1 MKKSRFSKVFW
12 PLLAAVTGALGLWI
26 VHSPVPPKHVPVSVD
41 VAVEQPP
48 ASEPS
53 APPQGEEAQTAG
65 AVAPALP
72 EREAAPA
79 SPEHKPEIAIVIDDV
94 GLNLAG
100 SQRAIKLP
108 GYVTLSFM
116 PYAERLDEQTAAAR
130 EAGHELL
137 LHMPMEP
144 IGREDPGPG
153 ALYTTYTAAELK
165 SRLDHAL
172 DSFEGFDGVNNH
184 MGSRFT
190 AYAPGMEIVMD
201 ELQKRHLFFLDSRTS
216 AQSVGFAIAQK
227 DGLPSVTRDVF
238 LDDSLNPEAI
248 KAQLA
253 ATEKVA
259 KRKGYAVAIGHPHEN
274 TLGAL
279 EAWLPEAE
287 KEGFTFVP
295 VHDLL
300 RNDIV
305 KVNGP

>member
-1 MKKSRFSKVFW
+1 MKKSRFRKLFW
-12 PLLAAVTGALGLWI
+12 LFIGAGTLALALWI
-26 VHSPVPPKHVPVSVD
+26 ALAPVPPKHAPESVE
-41 VAVEQPP
+41 VAIEQPP
-48 ASEPS
+48 VPS
-53 APPQGEEAQTAG
+53 AEPQGDEGQTAG
-65 AVAPALP
+65 NIAPV
-72 EREAAPA
+72 
-79 SPEHKPEIAIVIDDV
+79 SPEHEAIMPPNHKPEIAIVIDDV

-108 GYVTLSFM
+108 AYVTLSFM

-130 EAGHELL
+130 EAGHELM

-153 ALYTTYTAAELK
+153 ALYTTYTPAELK

-190 AYAPGMEIVMD
+190 AFAPGMEIVMS

-216 AQSVGFAIAQK
+216 AQSVGFSIAQK
-227 DGLPSVTRDVF
+227 DGLPTISRDVF
-238 LDDSLNPEAI
+238 LDDSLTPDAI

-274 TLGAL
+274 TLAAL

-287 KEGFTFVP
+287 KRGFTFVP
-295 VHDLL
+295 VHDL
-300 RNDIV
+300 V
-305 KVNGP
+305 KAQVIKVDAP